1 MICGRCTTSAAN
13 VTDLQPTICI
23 LQLRVSKT
31 NPQGDVTRL
40 LVEWSGGDQSALN
53 KIMPLVYA
61 ELHRIARRAWR
72 QRPNNDSLQPTALIN
87 EAYLKLANAENA
99 SFHDR
104 CHFFAV
110 ACKAMRQILV
120 NHAKSRLSDKRGRGL
135 ANVSLDDVQPAVHQE
150 AAEIVALHEALEAL
164 HAVDSR
170 KSMVVEMRY
179 FGGLSIE
186 ETAEAMGVSVGT
198 VNRDWR
204 LARSWLIREM
214 NRKSP

>member
-1 MICGRCTTSAAN
+1 LAAK
-13 VTDLQPTICI
+13 VIDLQSTICI
-23 LQLRVSKT
+23 LHSKVSDP
-31 NPQGDVTRL
+31 NPQGEVTKL
-40 LVEWSGGDQSALN
+40 LAAWSSGDQSALN
-53 KIMPLVYA
+53 QMMPLVYA
-61 ELHRIARRAWR
+61 ELHRIARRAWS
-72 QRPNNDSLQPTALIN
+72 QSPHNQTLQPTALIN

-99 SFHDR
+99 SFQDR

-110 ACKAMRQILV
+110 ASKAMRQILV
-120 NHAKSRLSDKRGRGL
+120 NHAKGRLSGKRGGGL
-135 ANVSLDDVQPAVHQE
+135 VNVSLDDVQPAVHQE

-164 HAVDSR
+164 QTVDPR

-186 ETAEAMGVSVGT
+186 ETAEALGISVVT

-214 NRKSP
+214 NRESS

>member
-1 MICGRCTTSAAN
+1 LAAN
-13 VTDLQPTICI
+13 VTDLQSTLCI
-23 LQLRVSKT
+23 LHWEVPDP
-31 NPQGDVTRL
+31 NPQGEVTTL
-40 LVEWSGGDQSALN
+40 LAAWSKGDQSALN
-53 KIMPLVYA
+53 KLMPLVYA
-61 ELHRIARRAWR
+61 ELHRIARRAWS
-72 QRPNNDSLQPTALIN
+72 QQPHNNTLQPTALIN

-99 SFHDR
+99 SFQDR

-120 NHAKSRLSDKRGRGL
+120 NHAKSRLSAKRGRGV

-150 AAEIVALHEALEAL
+150 AEEIMALHEALEGL
-164 HAVDSR
+164 HAVDPR

-214 NRKSP
+214 NRESS

>member
-1 MICGRCTTSAAN
+1 MS
-13 VTDLQPTICI
+13 D
-23 LQLRVSKT
+23 S
-31 NPQGDVTRL
+31 NPQGEVTRL
-40 LVEWSGGDQSALN
+40 LAAWNQGDQSALN
-53 KIMPLVYA
+53 QMMPLVYA
-61 ELHRIARRAWR
+61 ELHRIARRAWS
-72 QRPNNDSLQPTALIN
+72 QQPNNNTLQPTALIH

-99 SFHDR
+99 TYQDR

-120 NHAKSRLSDKRGRGL
+120 NHARSHMSGKRGQGI
-135 ANVSLDDVQPAVHQE
+135 APVSLDDVQPAVHQE
-150 AAEIVALHEALEAL
+150 ASEIVALHEALDAL
-164 HAVDSR
+164 HAVDPR

-204 LARSWLIREM
+204 LARSWLIRQM
-214 NRKSP
+214 NRDSK

>member
-1 MICGRCTTSAAN
+1 LACN
-13 VTDLQPTICI
+13 VTELQPTVCI
-23 LQLRVSKT
+23 LHGNVSET
-31 NPQGDVTRL
+31 NPQGEVTRL
-40 LVEWSGGDQSALN
+40 LAAWSKGDQSALN
-53 KIMPLVYA
+53 EMMPLVYA
-61 ELHRIARRAWR
+61 ELHRIARRAWS
-72 QRPNNDSLQPTALIN
+72 QQPHNHTLQPTALIN
-87 EAYLKLANAENA
+87 EAYLKLARVEDA
-99 SFHDR
+99 SFQDR

-120 NHAKSRLSDKRGRGL
+120 NHAKGRLSEKRGHGL

-150 AAEIVALHEALEAL
+150 AEEIVALHEALEAL

-204 LARSWLIREM
+204 LARSWLIRHMTREM
-214 NRKSP
+214 NRESP